1 MSRFEEKDP
10 IPHLPLKD
18 RGDEAG
24 PPSPGWL
31 SAPRGPRLHRPT
43 LHTDTEARA
52 RSRTEV
58 PLPPLF
64 AGAEG
69 PPAPG
74 LPDAARCW
82 VGQGARALLP
92 ASPASTVTGPSA
104 HSRQAGPAQTH
115 VSDPRPRPDAS
126 GFTRVLLVC
135 NSEIQTREARSDS
148 RWKKSSTSNPPG
160 PGKRRS
166 YYYYSYYY
174 YYFTFFFSLR
184 SHSSR
189 LTKASPSPCHQR
201 HSVLSRP
208 AAEAED

>member
-31 SAPRGPRLHRPT
+31 SAPQVLVCTGRHCTRTQKPGPDPEPRFLCLLSLLEPK
-43 LHTDTEARA
+43 D
-52 RSRTEV
+52 
-58 PLPPLF
+58 
-64 AGAEG
+64 
-69 PPAPG
+69 PAPG

-135 NSEIQTREARSDS
+135 NSEIQTREARSDC
-148 RWKKSSTSNPPG
+148 RRKKSSTSNPPG

-201 HSVLSRP
+201 HSVLSRR